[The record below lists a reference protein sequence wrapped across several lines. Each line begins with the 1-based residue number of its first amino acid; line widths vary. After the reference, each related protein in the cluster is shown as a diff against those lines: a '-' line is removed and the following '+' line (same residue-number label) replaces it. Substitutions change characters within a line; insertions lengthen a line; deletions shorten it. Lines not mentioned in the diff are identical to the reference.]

1 MLKRVHYCM
10 LPSVGHLKNDWVIP
24 QSFLLLAGPCL
35 LMENKKHTEAED
47 FAKAVQKGPQ
57 FLVQLFFYYP
67 SVLFFCVV
75 TLLK

>member
-57 FLVQLFFYYP
+57 FLVQLFFTTP
-67 SVLFFCVV
+67 LCCSSVW
-75 TLLK
+75 